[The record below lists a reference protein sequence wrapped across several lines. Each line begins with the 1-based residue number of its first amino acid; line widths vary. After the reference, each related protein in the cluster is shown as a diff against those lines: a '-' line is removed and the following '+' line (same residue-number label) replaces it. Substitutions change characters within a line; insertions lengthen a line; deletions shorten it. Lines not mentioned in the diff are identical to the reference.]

1 MALVVQKFGGS
12 SLADLDRLGGVADW
26 VASRRNAG
34 ESLAIVVSAM
44 GKTTE
49 GLLSLARDAAR
60 ARPGF
65 EPPRRELDMLVSTG
79 ERVSMALLSI
89 AIQARGVQAVS
100 FTGSQSG
107 IITTDQHFDA
117 RIVEV
122 RPERV
127 RAELERGKVAIVAG
141 YQGMSQARE
150 ITTLGRGGS
159 DTTAV
164 ALAAAL
170 AADRCEI
177 YSDVDGV
184 YSADPNRVR
193 DARHLPA
200 IDYGTMEEMAEAGA
214 RVLNVH
220 AVRTARERGLVL
232 LARRTSD
239 FVERGTGRETRV
251 EPGAPACAA
260 VVVNPALW
268 LVYGPESAREPLALA
283 ARELEL
289 PLRALDPGD
298 ELPLGLV
305 PLSGVPDPKGA
316 ERALERAV
324 PGLSIA
330 HGYGELSAV
339 GAAAHDEQRRVG
351 AIQGLAEPPLCVLN
365 GTSRLSAI
373 VSLEHL
379 SDAERRFH
387 AWFVTGA
394 SL

>member
-12 SLADLDRLGGVADW
+12 SLSDLERLGGVADW
-26 VASRRNAG
+26 VTARRNAG
-34 ESLAIVVSAM
+34 DSLAIVVSAM

-49 GLLSLARDAAR
+49 GLLSLARAAAR

-89 AIQARGVQAVS
+89 AIQARGVPAVS

-107 IITTDQHFDA
+107 IITTGQHFDA

-127 RAELERGKVAIVAG
+127 RAELERGKVVIVAG

-184 YSADPNRVR
+184 YSADPNRIR
-193 DARHLPA
+193 EARHLPS
-200 IDYGTMEEMAEAGA
+200 IDYDTMEEMAEAGA

-220 AVRTARERGLVL
+220 AVRAAREHRLVL

-239 FVERGTGRETRV
+239 FVERADGRETRV
-251 EPGAPACAA
+251 EPDAPARAA

-268 LVYGPESAREPLALA
+268 LVFGPESAREPLSRA
-283 ARELEL
+283 ACELEL

-316 ERALERAV
+316 ERALTSAV
-324 PGLSIA
+324 PGLAIVS
-330 HGYGELSAV
+330 GYAELSAV
-339 GAAAHDEQRRVG
+339 GAAAHDEHRRRA
-351 AIQGLAEPPLCVLN
+351 AIERLAEPPLCVLH
-365 GTSRLSAI
+365 GTRRLSAI
-373 VSLEHL
+373 VSLEHVN
-379 SDAERRFH
+379 DAERRFH
-387 AWFVTGA
+387 DWFVSGGV
-394 SL
+394 

>member
-12 SLADLDRLGGVADW
+12 SLSDLERLGGVAEW
-26 VASRRNAG
+26 VVSRRKAG
-34 ESLAIVVSAM
+34 DSLALVVSAM

-89 AIQARGVQAVS
+89 AIQARGVPAVS

-122 RPERV
+122 RPGRV
-127 RAELERGKVAIVAG
+127 RAELERGKVVIVAG

-164 ALAAAL
+164 SLAAAL
-170 AADRCEI
+170 SADRCEI

-184 YSADPNRVR
+184 YGADPNRIS
-193 DARHLPA
+193 DARHLPS
-200 IDYGTMEEMAEAGA
+200 IDYDTMEEMAEAGA

-220 AVRTARERGLVL
+220 AVRTARERGLTL
-232 LARRTSD
+232 LARRTAD
-239 FVERGTGRETRV
+239 FVERAEGRETRV
-251 EPGAPACAA
+251 EARAPSRNA
-260 VVVNPALW
+260 VVVNTALW
-268 LVYGPESAREPLALA
+268 LVFGPEGAREALSTA

-289 PLRALDPGD
+289 PLRMLDPAE

-305 PLSGVPDPKGA
+305 PLFGVPDPNGA
-316 ERALERAV
+316 ERALSSAV
-324 PGLSIA
+324 PGLSIVSRYA
-330 HGYGELSAV
+330 ELSAV
-339 GAAAHDEQRRVG
+339 GSAAHDPERRK
-351 AIQGLAEPPLCVLN
+351 AALSRLPHAPLSVLN
-365 GTSRLSAI
+365 GTRRLSAI
-373 VSLEHL
+373 VPLEHVNE
-379 SDAERRFH
+379 AERCFYDC
-387 AWFVTGA
+387 FVTGG
-394 SL
+394 